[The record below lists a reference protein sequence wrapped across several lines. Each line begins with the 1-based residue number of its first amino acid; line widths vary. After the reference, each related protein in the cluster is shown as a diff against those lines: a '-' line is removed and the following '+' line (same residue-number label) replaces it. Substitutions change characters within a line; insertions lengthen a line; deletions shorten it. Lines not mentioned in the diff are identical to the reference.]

1 MPQPQGKDKNT
12 TKYLHTPQP
21 IKVKST
27 TIWVRA
33 EPHTMIDIH
42 AMQIDKPSIASSIQ
56 KAQCKAW
63 SKIGIIYT
71 NSCVLKT
78 YKYKQQSKEGVNMD
92 L

>member
-1 MPQPQGKDKNT
+1 
-12 TKYLHTPQP
+12 
-21 IKVKST
+21 
-27 TIWVRA
+27 
-33 EPHTMIDIH
+33 
-42 AMQIDKPSIASSIQ
+42 MQIDKPSIASSIQ
-56 KAQCKAW
+56 KAQCKAR